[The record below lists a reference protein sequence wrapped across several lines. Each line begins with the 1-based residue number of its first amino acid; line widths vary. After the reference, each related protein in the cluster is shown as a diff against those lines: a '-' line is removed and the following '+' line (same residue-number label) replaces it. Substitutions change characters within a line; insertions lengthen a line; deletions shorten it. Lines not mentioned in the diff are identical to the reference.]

1 MKKSASI
8 LKNSDNR
15 QWAGLLYVLPF
26 IIGLLV
32 FKMYPFLAS
41 FYYSFTDFSLLK
53 PEKFIGLSN
62 YIYMFTQ
69 DTLFYPALKATLL
82 YVLFSV
88 PGKLGF
94 ALLIAVILNM
104 KLKFIS
110 VYRTLYYL
118 PSILGGSV
126 AIAVLWRSMF
136 TKDGIVNHF
145 ITAIGFPAIN
155 WFGIPSLAIMSIS
168 LLSIW
173 QFGSSMVLFLAGIK
187 QIPKDL
193 YEAGT
198 IDGASKFRMFF
209 SITFPLLTPI
219 LFFNLIMQTVN
230 AFQEFTAAFLITNGG
245 PLNSTYLFGLKL
257 YQDAFQFSK
266 MGYASALSWVL
277 FLCIMLFTLILFKS
291 QKYWTH
297 YEDGGT
303 F

>member
-1 MKKSASI
+1 MSKLGI
-8 LKNSDNR
+8 VFRNSDNR
-15 QWAGLLYVLPF
+15 QWIGLLYVSPF

-41 FYYSFTDFSLLK
+41 LYYSFTDFSLLK
-53 PEKFIGLSN
+53 PEKFVGLSN
-62 YIYMFTQ
+62 YIYMFTK
-69 DTLFYPALKATLL
+69 DPLFFPALKATLL
-82 YVLFSV
+82 YVLFAV
-88 PGKLGF
+88 PGKLAF
-94 ALLIAVILNM
+94 ALLIAVILNVNM
-104 KLKFIS
+104 KFIS
-110 VYRTLYYL
+110 VFRTLYYL

-126 AIAVLWRSMF
+126 AIAILWRSMF
-136 TKDGIVNHF
+136 TKDGVVNQF
-145 ITAIGFPAIN
+145 ITSMGLPAID
-155 WFGIPSLAIMSIS
+155 WFGIPSLALVSIS

-173 QFGSSMVLFLAGIK
+173 QFGSSMVLFLAGLK

-198 IDGASKFRMFF
+198 IDGASKLRMFF

-230 AFQEFTAAFLITNGG
+230 AFQEFTAAFLITHGG

-257 YQDAFQFSK
+257 YQDAFQYSK
-266 MGYASALSWVL
+266 MGYASALSWIL
-277 FLCIMLFTLILFKS
+277 FLSIMLFTIIAFKS

-297 YEDGGT
+297 YEDGGR

>member
-1 MKKSASI
+1 MNKLGI
-8 LKNSDNR
+8 VFRNSDNR
-15 QWAGLLYVLPF
+15 QWIGLLYVSPF

-41 FYYSFTDFSLLK
+41 LYYSFTDFSLLK
-53 PEKFIGLSN
+53 PEKFVGLSN
-62 YIYMFTQ
+62 YIYMFTK
-69 DTLFYPALKATLL
+69 DPLFFPALKATLL
-82 YVLFSV
+82 YVLFAV
-88 PGKLGF
+88 PGKLAF
-94 ALLIAVILNM
+94 ALLIAVILNVNM
-104 KLKFIS
+104 KFIS

-126 AIAVLWRSMF
+126 AIAILWRSMF
-136 TKDGIVNHF
+136 TKDGVVNQF
-145 ITAIGFPAIN
+145 ITGMGLPAID
-155 WFGIPSLAIMSIS
+155 WFGIPSLALISIS

-173 QFGSSMVLFLAGIK
+173 QFGSSMVLFLAGLK

-198 IDGASKFRMFF
+198 IDGASKLRMFF

-257 YQDAFQFSK
+257 YQDAFQFAK
-266 MGYASALSWVL
+266 MGYASALSWIL
-277 FLCIMLFTLILFKS
+277 FLSIMLFTIIAFKS

-297 YEDGGT
+297 YEDGGK

>member
-1 MKKSASI
+1 MNKLGNVIRSSE
-8 LKNSDNR
+8 NR
-15 QWAGLLYVLPF
+15 QWIGLVYVIPF

-41 FYYSFTDFSLLK
+41 FYYSFTDFSLLR
-53 PEKFIGLSN
+53 PEKFVGLSN
-62 YIYMFTQ
+62 YKYMFTQ
-69 DTLFYPALKATLL
+69 DPLFFPALKATFL
-82 YVLFSV
+82 YTLFAV
-88 PGKLGF
+88 PGKLAF

-104 KLKFIS
+104 NVKYIS

-136 TKDGIVNHF
+136 TVDGVVNQF
-145 ITAIGFPAIN
+145 ITSVGIPAID
-155 WFGIPSLAIMSIS
+155 WFGIPSLALISIS

-173 QFGSSMVLFLAGIK
+173 QFGSSMVLFLAGLK
-187 QIPKDL
+187 QVPNDL

-219 LFFNLIMQTVN
+219 LFFNLIMQTVT

-257 YQDAFQFSK
+257 YQDAFLYSK
-266 MGYASALSWVL
+266 MGYASALSWIL
-277 FLCIMLFTLILFKS
+277 FLCIMLFTVIAFKS

-297 YEDGGT
+297 YDDGGK

>member
-1 MKKSASI
+1 MIRSTSI
-8 LKNSDNR
+8 FKRSENR

-26 IIGLLV
+26 IIGMLV
-32 FKMYPFLAS
+32 FKLYPFMSS
-41 FYYSFTDFSLLK
+41 FYYSFTDFSLLRK
-53 PEKFIGLSN
+53 ETFIGLSN
-62 YIYMFTQ
+62 YVYMFTK
-69 DTLFYPALKATLL
+69 DPLFFPSLKATFL
-82 YVLFSV
+82 YVLLSV

-94 ALLIAVILNM
+94 ALIIAVILNM

-110 VYRTLYYL
+110 LYRTIYYL

-136 TKDGIVNHF
+136 TVDGIVNQF
-145 ITAIGFPAIN
+145 LISIGIPAVN

-168 LLSIW
+168 LLTIW
-173 QFGSSMVLFLAGIK
+173 QFGSSMVLFLAGLK
-187 QIPKDL
+187 QIPKDM

-198 IDGASKFRMFF
+198 IDGASKLRMFF

-266 MGYASALSWVL
+266 MGYASALSWIL
-277 FLCIMLFTLILFKS
+277 FICIMLFTIIAFKS

-297 YEDGGT
+297 YEDGGK

>member
-1 MKKSASI
+1 MIRSTSI
-8 LKNSDNR
+8 FKRSENR

-26 IIGLLV
+26 IIGMLV
-32 FKMYPFLAS
+32 FKLYPFMSS
-41 FYYSFTDFSLLK
+41 FYYSFTDFSLLRK
-53 PEKFIGLSN
+53 ETFVGLSN
-62 YIYMFTQ
+62 YVYMFTK
-69 DTLFYPALKATLL
+69 DPLFFPSLKATFL
-82 YVLFSV
+82 YVLLSV

-94 ALLIAVILNM
+94 ALIIAVILNM

-110 VYRTLYYL
+110 LYRTIYYL

-136 TKDGIVNHF
+136 TVDGIVNQF
-145 ITAIGFPAIN
+145 LTSIGIPAVN

-168 LLSIW
+168 LLTVW
-173 QFGSSMVLFLAGIK
+173 QFGSSMVLFLAGLK

-198 IDGASKFRMFF
+198 IDGASKLRMFF

-266 MGYASALSWVL
+266 MGYASALSWIL
-277 FLCIMLFTLILFKS
+277 FICIMLFTIIAFKS

-297 YEDGGT
+297 YEDGGK

>member
-1 MKKSASI
+1 MIRSASI
-8 LKNSDNR
+8 FKRSEDR

-26 IIGLLV
+26 IIGMLV
-32 FKMYPFLAS
+32 FKLYPFMAS
-41 FYYSFTDFSLLK
+41 FYYSFTDFSLLRK
-53 PEKFIGLSN
+53 ETFVGLSN
-62 YIYMFTQ
+62 YVYMFTK
-69 DTLFYPALKATLL
+69 DPLFFPSLKATFL
-82 YVLFSV
+82 YVLLSV

-94 ALLIAVILNM
+94 ALIIAVILNM

-110 VYRTLYYL
+110 LYRTIYYL

-136 TKDGIVNHF
+136 TVDGIVNQF
-145 ITAIGFPAIN
+145 LTSIGIPAVN

-168 LLSIW
+168 LLTVW
-173 QFGSSMVLFLAGIK
+173 QFGSSMVLFLAGLK

-198 IDGASKFRMFF
+198 IDGASKLRMFF

-266 MGYASALSWVL
+266 MGYASALSWIL
-277 FLCIMLFTLILFKS
+277 FICIMLFTIIAFKS

-297 YEDGGT
+297 YEDGGK